1 MNSQEFIKKAVKNIK
16 ISGFE
21 DGEEIEVKVKK
32 PSLLHIMSYGNIP
45 NPLME
50 TVRKIFEKKLTK
62 SEAESVSKQDEVRII
77 DVFISGTL
85 VEPTYDEIKEYL
97 TDDQRNEIF
106 TFAVGGLKAVE
117 SFRTEQTNA
126 ELSTDGE
133 DVPEK
138 TE

>member
-1 MNSQEFIKKAVKNIK
+1 MKAQDFIKKAVKTIK

-21 DGEEIEVKVKK
+21 EGEEIEVKVKK

-50 TVRKIFEKKLTK
+50 TVKKIFAKKLTK
-62 SEAESVSKQDEVRII
+62 KEAKKVSKQDEVRVI
-77 DVFISGTL
+77 DVFVSGAL
-85 VEPTYDEIKEYL
+85 VEPAYDEVKEYL

-106 TFAVGGLKAVE
+106 AFAVGGLKDLE
-117 SFRTEQTNA
+117 SFRTQQADVKPN
-126 ELSTDGE
+126 TDVE